1 MTTFIQKWF
10 YDFSIR
16 GKLGSFSHLTR
27 NIGLLSAYIIG
38 AVVEYKIVPCIF
50 IFIPILFAILFS
62 LLPNTPQYH
71 LHKGNPSVM
80 IHLWNKRNYPV
91 LRTWLFFFCSYV
103 QQKAEKSLKFYKGIK
118 GDNIADQALFKAEF
132 ERLKSLANEQK
143 VEENLQWSDFCK

>member
-1 MTTFIQKWF
+1 MTTSNQKWF

-80 IHLWNKRNYPV
+80 IHL
-91 LRTWLFFFCSYV
+91 
-103 QQKAEKSLKFYKGIK
+103 
-118 GDNIADQALFKAEF
+118 
-132 ERLKSLANEQK
+132 
-143 VEENLQWSDFCK
+143 